1 VVTRVLPA
9 LDRKLLRDLWRLR
22 GQAIAI
28 SAVMAAGVAM
38 LLAYI
43 STFESLQLTQRT
55 YYGRYRFAD
64 VFASLKRAP
73 LSLRSRIEEIPGVSL
88 VETRVVADVTL
99 DIAGM
104 DEPAIGRLVSVPA
117 PRRAI
122 LNDLFLRRGRFLD
135 PGRPDEVLVNEGFAL
150 AHSLVPGST
159 LNAIING
166 RRRTLRVVG
175 IALSPEYVYTIRPGE
190 IIPDDERFGVL
201 WMERQALG
209 AAFNME
215 GGFNDLAVA
224 LMPGANEHAVI
235 AAIDRVLRPYG
246 GFGAIPQRLQVSN
259 WALTNEL
266 TQLRGF
272 GLMVPVIFL
281 GISAFLLN
289 VVLTRI
295 VSVQRE
301 QIAALKALG
310 YSNAQLGM
318 HYVKWSLGVGVAG
331 AGVGV
336 VGGAWMGSGMTGMYN
351 DFFRFPVLLYR
362 LSPAVV
368 VAATVVTLGAA
379 VLGAL
384 GAVRRA
390 VRLPPAEAMRPEP
403 PARHRASVLERA
415 GLGAL
420 LAPAARMVVRN
431 IERQPVRAITSVV
444 GIALASSMLVLGLF
458 FVDAM
463 DEMMRVQFDVIQ
475 RQDVTVTFVEPRS
488 SAALFELQR
497 LPGVMSV
504 EPVRNLPVR
513 LRAGHRSRQIAIS
526 GLVAAPRLQRVVT
539 TSGDAVDLP
548 PGGAVLSRTLAEIL
562 EVDVGSALWIEVL
575 EGRRPVKQ
583 VPIVGLVDE
592 YLGLS
597 AYMAIDALHDLAME
611 AGVLSGGFLLVDS
624 REEQALYQRLKL
636 IPAVAGV
643 ALKQAAVASFNE
655 TLGETMGVMIFFNVL
670 FAGTIA
676 FGVVYNAAR
685 VSLSERSREL
695 ASLRVL
701 GFTRGEISAILL
713 GELAV
718 VTVVAIPLGLATG
731 YLLAAMIVSAFETE
745 MYRFPIV
752 VGPRTYA
759 FAAVVTVTAAAIS
772 GLIVRRQLDRLNLVE
787 VLKTRE

>member
-1 VVTRVLPA
+1 MLLA
-9 LDRKLLRDLWRLR
+9 LDRKLLRDLWRLK

-28 SAVMAAGVAM
+28 GAVMAAGVAM

-43 STFESLQLTQRT
+43 STFDSLQLTQRA
-55 YYGRYRFAD
+55 YYDRHRFAD

-73 LSLRSRIEEIPGVSL
+73 LSVRHRIEEIPGVSI

-99 DIAGM
+99 DVEGM
-104 DEPAIGRLVSVPA
+104 QEPAVGRLVSVPV

-122 LNDLFLRRGRFLD
+122 LNDLFLRRGRFLE

-150 AHSLVPGST
+150 AHRLEPGST
-159 LNAIING
+159 LQAIING

-190 IIPDDERFGVL
+190 VIPDDERFGVL

-215 GGFNDLAVA
+215 GGFNDVAIA
-224 LMPGANEHAVI
+224 LMPGTSEQAALAAV
-235 AAIDRVLRPYG
+235 DDVLRPYG
-246 GFGAIPQRLQVSN
+246 GLGAIPRRMQMSN

-281 GISAFLLN
+281 GVSAFLLN
-289 VVLTRI
+289 VALTRI

-310 YSNAQLGM
+310 YSNAQVGF

-331 AGVGV
+331 AAAGL
-336 VGGAWMGSGMTGMYN
+336 VGGAWMGSAMTDLYN
-351 DFFRFPVLLYR
+351 DFFRFPVLVYR
-362 LSPAVV
+362 LSPAVIL
-368 VAATVVTLGAA
+368 AATAVSLGAA

-403 PARHRASVLERA
+403 PTRHRTSVIERI
-415 GLGAL
+415 GLQSL
-420 LAPAARMVVRN
+420 LGPAARMVVRN
-431 IERQPVRAITSVV
+431 LERQPIRALTSVI
-444 GIALASSMLVLGLF
+444 GIGLSSSMLVLGLF
-458 FVDAM
+458 FLDAM

-475 RQDVTVTFVEPRS
+475 RQDLTVTFVEPRS
-488 SAALFELQR
+488 AAAFFELRR
-497 LPGVMSV
+497 LPGVLAA
-504 EPVRNLPVR
+504 EPVRMIPVR
-513 LRAGHRSRQIAIS
+513 LRAGHRSRQIAIT
-526 GLVAAPRLQRVVT
+526 GLVSTPRLQRVVT
-539 TSGDAVDLP
+539 TAGRAVALP
-548 PGGAVLSRTLAEIL
+548 PGGLVLSRTLAEL
-562 EVDVGSALWIEVL
+562 LDVTAGDTIGVEVL
-575 EGRRPVKQ
+575 EGRRPIRQAPV
-583 VPIVGLVDE
+583 VGLVDE

-597 AYMAIDALHDLAME
+597 AYMSMDALNDLAME
-611 AGVLSGGFLLVDS
+611 AGVLSGGYLLVDS
-624 REEQALYQRLKL
+624 LQEDALYRRLKM

-643 ALKQAAVASFNE
+643 ALKRAAIESFNE
-655 TLGETMGVMIFFNVL
+655 TLGETMGVMIVFNVL

-718 VTVVAIPLGLATG
+718 VTALAIPVGLATG
-731 YLLAAMIVSAFETE
+731 YLFAAAIVSAFETE
-745 MYRFPIV
+745 MYRFPVV
-752 VGPRTYA
+752 VGARTYA
-759 FAAVVTVTAAAIS
+759 FAAVVTSVAAAIS